1 MEVKDIRKLSE
12 KQISALTCNSLAK
25 ICRDLAEASEEQ
37 KYKEEFLKKAKVFD
51 ELSEIHLI
59 NDKLEVEKWRKKLI
73 GKNES

>member
-1 MEVKDIRKLSE
+1 MLKKKVKP
-12 KQISALTCNSLAK
+12 QWMVLARHFGMPGG
-25 ICRDLAEASEEQ
+25 IFDYGEATI
-37 KYKEEFLKKAKVFD
+37 EEFLKKSKVFD